1 MYVKCGSAGLLL
13 FCQMKELEL
22 SPDGETF
29 RLVLLAYDGV
39 GSVQECLWGYQ
50 CFGKAGH
57 LNEAM
62 KFIEDIPFKPADDVW
77 ECLMNYARIHGEMRD
92 VGYVPNTHYWPNL
105 SCILRYSDGGGG
117 RVCRGKWGPLVAE
130 SGKDA
135 GWEEEVRWCDG
146 DRRD

>member
-39 GSVQECLWGYQ
+39 GSVQEW
-50 CFGKAGH
+50 H

-62 KFIEDIPFKPADDVW
+62 EFIEDIPFKPADDVW

-92 VGYVPNTHYWPNL
+92 AGYVPDTHL
-105 SCILRYSDGGGG
+105 SCILRYGDGGGG

-130 SGKDA
+130 SGKGA